1 MSEHD
6 QLEETTLRARRVPC
20 LVSFL
25 HPFRIVDAPKS
36 AKWTVSLEQIN
47 TGTWDYVALHEI
59 VGGIDVGLESPY
71 HMVVC
76 RDGGLALPP
85 VLDLRKDQAAVEF
98 FNGCLAS
105 ILLGGIYC
113 EAITLDGLDL
123 GFVLDWKYVRTTTC
137 ASAAANR
144 FHFLIRGQHLSSL
157 DAIALDEPRT
167 IMVDEVVKAAHKG
180 RLVLEKIPSV
190 RGEFLLKGVT
200 GYARRDWGTA
210 LTNLW
215 IVVEQLTTHL
225 WFSKIIDPAR
235 ESPIIPGRI
244 GSLRDNRTWTVATR
258 HEMLFQTGLFEV
270 DLYESLA
277 EARKARNQLSHDG
290 KHPSEENATAALF
303 SVKALLGILLPDLD
317 IPFFDVDLR
326 DHTISNPFEA
336 RERHPSSPKY
346 WMEIQK
352 LPGEAELEKLEAE
365 AQKG

>member
-36 AKWTVSLEQIN
+36 PKWTVSLEQIN

-98 FNGCLAS
+98 FNRCLAS

-113 EAITLDGLDL
+113 EAITLDSLDL

-144 FHFLIRGQHLSSL
+144 FHFLIRGQHPSSL

-167 IMVDEVVKAAHKG
+167 IMFDEVVKAAHKG
-180 RLVLEKIPSV
+180 RLVLEKVPSV

-258 HEMLFQTGLFEV
+258 HEMLFQMGLFEV
-270 DLYESLA
+270 DLYEPLA

-290 KHPSEENATAALF
+290 KHPNEENATAALF
-303 SVKALLGILLPDLD
+303 SVKTLLGILLPDLD
-317 IPFFDVDLR
+317 IPFFYMDLR

-336 RERHPSSPKY
+336 RERHPSSQNTGWK
-346 WMEIQK
+346 
-352 LPGEAELEKLEAE
+352 
-365 AQKG
+365 